1 MTQAQRVAQ
10 VLLDTSLPQ
19 LDHLFDYLVPAEF
32 DSLIRP
38 GQRVKVPLRSG
49 SRNTL
54 GYVVALVSETEF
66 AGTLSSISEI
76 VSPVP
81 VLTPQ
86 VYRLARAA
94 ADRAAGSASD
104 ILRLAIP
111 PRQVRV
117 EKQFLASDDVTFSQP
132 LSLTSLVAE
141 DPRQPHESTE
151 EDRQQQPTRIALTCT
166 PHPVR
171 LESGA
176 WVPGWADDI
185 ARIVRPYLEQGQSV
199 IVAVPDQY
207 DLDVALT
214 SLTSSLSE
222 GVVTR
227 LDSHQSNASRYRAF
241 LNALSAKPQ
250 VLLGNR
256 SALYAPAHNLGAI
269 VMWDDDDWLFAEPL
283 SPYVH
288 ARDVAL
294 LRSSL
299 EFSDLIF
306 ASNFRSLPVERLSN
320 LGFLTRTGASARKQ
334 ALVSGLVIGS
344 ASSNRD
350 RLPDAV
356 RRMVRECLKLG
367 PVLLQVGAS
376 GFGTA
381 VICATCGRQ
390 RRCESC
396 NGPLQK
402 APVGTVKRQPI
413 RNSIDVNNTVNIEIN
428 ETYSCRWCGAH
439 ATPGACDC
447 GGLSMQGLGAG
458 ASATAE
464 QYSLLFPDVP
474 IRVSDAANRVTLID
488 SRPSIVIA
496 TRGAEPVAAGGYT
509 GVVMMDVDHVL
520 SIEALDAD
528 VVAYRGWVNAAALGS
543 ASCSIALVASAHPAV
558 EAFAGGKDDLWL
570 QRALSERQT
579 LGYPPSVRTAT
590 ITGPGQA
597 VESALA
603 DVLKIQSTELLE
615 TASSGVGGLRALIR
629 FSYAS
634 GALVAQEL
642 RRAILMTASRG
653 RSKHSRGLKAVES
666 RLRVHLDDTAAFDEP
681 SLRKRRAVRR

>member
-1 MTQAQRVAQ
+1 MTKAQRVAQ

-54 GYVVALVSETEF
+54 GYVVAIVSESEF

-86 VYRLARAA
+86 VYRLARTV

-117 EKQFLASDDVTFSQP
+117 EKQFLASDDVTFSQS

-141 DPRQPHESTE
+141 DSRQPHESTE
-151 EDRQQQPTRIALTCT
+151 EDRHEQQPTRLALTCT

-185 ARIVRPYLEQGQSV
+185 ARIVQPYLEKGQSV

-214 SLTSSLSE
+214 AITASVGES
-222 GVVTR
+222 VVTR

-241 LNALSAKPQ
+241 LNALTANPQ

-288 ARDVAL
+288 ARDAAL
-294 LRSSL
+294 LRSTL
-299 EFSDLIF
+299 ELSDLIF
-306 ASNFRSLPVERLSN
+306 TSNFRSLPVERLSE
-320 LGFLTRTGASARKQ
+320 LGFVARKGATERKQ
-334 ALVSGLVIGS
+334 ALVSGLVIDS
-344 ASSNRD
+344 ASSDRD

-356 RRMVRECLKLG
+356 RRMVRECLRSG

-402 APVGTVKRQPI
+402 APVNRVKRQTS
-413 RNSIDVNNTVNIEIN
+413 NEGSDVNIATN
-428 ETYSCRWCGAH
+428 ESYSCRWCGAH
-439 ATPGACDC
+439 VTPGACDC
-447 GGLSMQGLGAG
+447 GGHLTQGMGAG

-464 QYSLLFPDVP
+464 QYSQLFPGVP

-496 TRGAEPVAAGGYT
+496 TRGAEPVAAGGYS
-509 GVVMMDVDHVL
+509 GVVMMDVDYML
-520 SIEALDAD
+520 SIEALDAE

-543 ASCSIALVASAHPAV
+543 ASCSIALVASSHPAV

-570 QRALSERQT
+570 QSALSERQT
-579 LGYPPSVRTAT
+579 LRYPPSVRTAT
-590 ITGPGQA
+590 ITGPAQA
-597 VESALA
+597 VEAALA
-603 DVLKIQSTELLE
+603 EVLKVQSTELLE
-615 TASSGVGGLRALIR
+615 TVSSGVGGLRALIR

-642 RRAILMTASRG
+642 RRAILFTATRD
-653 RSKHSRGLKAVES
+653 RSKHSRGFKAVES